1 MNIMR
6 KFFLLVS
13 VAIAGIVQAQK
24 TQVYSNPDYYYNY
37 ALELFQKELYGP
49 AIQQFSTYISLS
61 TDPLKKSDA
70 EIYRAVG
77 HLKSGHE
84 NSEITLEEML
94 DKHPENALNNLV
106 YFELGN
112 YYFDNNKFKR
122 AAGYY
127 AKTDISGLSEEKTDE
142 MNFKMGYSF
151 FKAKNKKWRRLC
163 HHTNVF

>member
-1 MNIMR
+1 
-6 KFFLLVS
+6 
-13 VAIAGIVQAQK
+13 
-24 TQVYSNPDYYYNY
+24 
-37 ALELFQKELYGP
+37 
-49 AIQQFSTYISLS
+49 
-61 TDPLKKSDA
+61 
-70 EIYRAVG
+70 
-77 HLKSGHE
+77 
-84 NSEITLEEML
+84 ML

-151 FKAKNKKWRRLC
+151 LKQKRMIWLNRILKACAINPVNTMPEPIITLAICATWISSMIAPLKALKNKRRRI
-163 HHTNVF
+163 